1 MQENFMNAFT
11 EQAKSFYTPLNKLS
25 TLMVD
30 NMEKMTEFQINTIK
44 SYADITMGQMKKAVD
59 VKDAETMRDFSSSQA
74 EAASTINKKIME
86 DAKTLSDLATDFK
99 SQVETIWEES
109 RPAPGKPADKKTK
122 AA

>member
-25 TLMVD
+25 SLMVE

-59 VKDAETMRDFSSSQA
+59 VKDAETMREFSSSQA

-109 RPAPGKPADKKTK
+109 RPAAGKTDKKTTK